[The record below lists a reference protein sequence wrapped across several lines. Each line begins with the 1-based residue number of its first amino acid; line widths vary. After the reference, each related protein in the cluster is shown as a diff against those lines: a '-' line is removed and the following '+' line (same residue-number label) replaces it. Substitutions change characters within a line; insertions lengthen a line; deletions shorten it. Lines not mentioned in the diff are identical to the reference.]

1 MNFTENEKQ
10 YIGNENS
17 NTSFKIF
24 NFEISISIFSAIGYC
39 ILNNKFF
46 LNLIKN
52 ILYSYLYLK

>member
-24 NFEISISIFSAIGYC
+24 NFEISISIFSAIGYF
-39 ILNNKFF
+39 ILNNKFS
-46 LNLIKN
+46 LI
-52 ILYSYLYLK
+52 